1 MKINIDMII
10 NKYILVG
17 SISIIVYMYQSVT
30 CTYKNSC
37 VDKNICLAKAC
48 IHCLKFTRVYLL
60 ITCIKIE
67 NRKLRHK
74 SNITRIVQIL
84 ISKKFINFWKN

>member
-10 NKYILVG
+10 DKYILVG
-17 SISIIVYMYQSVT
+17 TSTIYMYQSVT

-37 VDKNICLAKAC
+37 VDKNICPAKAC